1 MRVKSF
7 FIWILLFQILTI
19 NAQTPLSLNEKSYIT
34 ISGTS
39 NLHDWESRVTQ
50 INLSGTGLEVEGKI
64 SEINSLT
71 ITVPVKSIK
80 SGKSIMD
87 DKTYKALLADKY
99 PNIKF
104 SLESAKLS
112 GGKITGKGKLTIAG
126 NTKEVSFVSTYTY
139 TGKSTFEIK
148 GSQKLDMLVYGVTPP
163 TALMGT
169 VSTGNELTIPYH
181 IIINY

>member
-1 MRVKSF
+1 MSVKSF
-7 FIWILLFQILTI
+7 FIGILLFQILTI
-19 NAQTPLSLNEKSYIT
+19 NAQTHLKLNNQSYIT
-34 ISGTS
+34 INGTS
-39 NLHDWESRVTQ
+39 NLHDWESNVTE
-50 INLSGTGLEVEGKI
+50 IHLSGTAQETEGKI

-87 DKTYKALLADKY
+87 DKTYKALLADEH

-104 SLESAKLS
+104 ILESAKLA
-112 GGKITGKGKLTIAG
+112 GGNISGKGKLTIAG
-126 NTKEVSFVSTYTY
+126 YTKEVSFQSKYTY

-148 GSQKLDMLVYGVTPP
+148 GSQKLDMQAYGVTPP